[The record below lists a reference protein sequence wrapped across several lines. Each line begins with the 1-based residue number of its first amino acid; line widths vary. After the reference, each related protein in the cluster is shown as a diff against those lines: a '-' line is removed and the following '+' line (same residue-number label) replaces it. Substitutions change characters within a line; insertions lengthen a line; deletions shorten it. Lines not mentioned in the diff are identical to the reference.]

1 MRLKHLLVVPALT
14 IAAMAFAG
22 PASAAPNGPQ
32 GKIEQGPQHA
42 NSFCS
47 YSGLNDTSE
56 SQVQSFGQLVRVAGQ
71 AALKAEGEH
80 PSLGCNGHDVPLQ
93 QIPH

>member
-1 MRLKHLLVVPALT
+1 
-14 IAAMAFAG
+14 MAFAG